1 MQELDLELEGWQR
14 QWRSQPA
21 SIDLRQKVEAGNRAM
36 RHGLMWEIAVTI
48 LMGGGSLLWAIAS
61 ELAEV
66 LVLAIAVWGFIA
78 IAWTASILLRRGVW
92 QPAAS
97 TTAAFLSVSILRCER
112 SLEAIVVQAVLY
124 VVILAFDL
132 VWLYWYLQE
141 TDVWTFLTRPWVL
154 IVAGIVTPIL
164 AAAALWYR
172 GRLRRELENL
182 RRLATSL
189 PLP

>member
-1 MQELDLELEGWQR
+1 MQESDLELEGWQR
-14 QWRSQPA
+14 QWQSQPA

-36 RHGLMWEIAVTI
+36 RRGLMAEIAVTI
-48 LMGGGSLLWAIAS
+48 YMGGGSLLWAIVS
-61 ELAEV
+61 ERAEV
-66 LVLAIAVWGFIA
+66 VVLAVAVWGFIT

-97 TTAAFLSVSILRCER
+97 TTAAFLKVSILRCER

-132 VWLYWYLQE
+132 TWLYWYLQE
-141 TDVWTFLTRPWVL
+141 TDVWTFLTRPAVL

-164 AAAALWYR
+164 GAAALWYR
-172 GRLRRELENL
+172 ERLRRELENL

>member
-1 MQELDLELEGWQR
+1 MQESDLELEGWQR
-14 QWRSQPA
+14 LWQSQPA

-36 RHGLMWEIAVTI
+36 RHGLMLEIAVTL

-61 ELAEV
+61 ERAEV
-66 LVLAIAVWGFIA
+66 LVLAVAVWGFIA

-97 TTAAFLSVSILRCER
+97 TTAAFLNVSILRCER
-112 SLEAIVVQAVLY
+112 GLQAIAVQAALY
-124 VVILAFDL
+124 VAILAFDL

-141 TDVWTFLTRPWVL
+141 TDVWTFLTRTLVL
-154 IVAGIVTPIL
+154 IVVGIVTPIL
-164 AAAALWYR
+164 GAVALWYR
-172 GRLRRELENL
+172 GRVRRELENL

>member
-1 MQELDLELEGWQR
+1 MQESDLELEGWQR
-14 QWRSQPA
+14 QWQSQPA

-36 RHGLMWEIAVTI
+36 RRGLMAEIAVTI
-48 LMGGGSLLWAIAS
+48 LMGGGSLPWAIVS
-61 ELAEV
+61 ERAEV
-66 LVLAIAVWGFIA
+66 LVLAVAVWGFIA
-78 IAWTASILLRRGVW
+78 IAWTASILLRRGLW

-97 TTAAFLSVSILRCER
+97 TTAAFLKVSILRCER

-132 VWLYWYLQE
+132 AWLYWYLRE
-141 TDVWTFLTRPWVL
+141 TDVWTFLTRPAVL

-164 AAAALWYR
+164 GAAALWYR